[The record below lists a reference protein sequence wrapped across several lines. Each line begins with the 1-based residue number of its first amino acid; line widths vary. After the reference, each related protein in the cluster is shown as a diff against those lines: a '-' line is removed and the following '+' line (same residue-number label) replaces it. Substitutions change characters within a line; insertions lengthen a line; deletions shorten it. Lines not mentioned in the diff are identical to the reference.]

1 MSNKCMFT
9 NLCSYSVL
17 IPARTNTKRYLYIHS
32 ATKLLWLWNC
42 FQFEKNKNLISFIF
56 YFIIVFNNPKVQGKK
71 TALEKIGEVVDIMK
85 KSSSDSG
92 QLLAGMKFMCKIL
105 DEEGPQERSTLRSD
119 SAQSI
124 R

>member
-1 MSNKCMFT
+1 MYICYV
-9 NLCSYSVL
+9 LC
-17 IPARTNTKRYLYIHS
+17 T
-32 ATKLLWLWNC
+32 
-42 FQFEKNKNLISFIF
+42 
-56 YFIIVFNNPKVQGKK
+56 IVFNNPKVQGKK

-92 QLLAGMKFMCKIL
+92 QLLAGMKFILKIL

>member
-1 MSNKCMFT
+1 MALFSIWKKK
-9 NLCSYSVL
+9 
-17 IPARTNTKRYLYIHS
+17 IS
-32 ATKLLWLWNC
+32 ATFFFLCVCVCVLC
-42 FQFEKNKNLISFIF
+42 AV
-56 YFIIVFNNPKVQGKK
+56 VFNNPKVQGKK

-92 QLLAGMKFMCKIL
+92 QLLAGMKFICKIL
-105 DEEGPQERSTLRSD
+105 EEEGPQERSTLRSD

>member
-1 MSNKCMFT
+1 MELLSIFKIQ
-9 NLCSYSVL
+9 V
-17 IPARTNTKRYLYIHS
+17 YIF
-32 ATKLLWLWNC
+32 AIC
-42 FQFEKNKNLISFIF
+42 
-56 YFIIVFNNPKVQGKK
+56 IIVYNNPKVQGKK

-92 QLLAGMKFMCKIL
+92 QLLAGMKFILKIL

>member
-1 MSNKCMFT
+1 MCKFNKPANYCGYAIALKKKPKKLNFPF
-9 NLCSYSVL
+9 LVSV
-17 IPARTNTKRYLYIHS
+17 
-32 ATKLLWLWNC
+32 
-42 FQFEKNKNLISFIF
+42 F
-56 YFIIVFNNPKVQGKK
+56 IVFNNPKVQGKK

-85 KSSSDSG
+85 KNSSDSG
-92 QLLAGMKFMCKIL
+92 QLLAGMKFICKIL